1 LMGIGREL
9 PVNQIKPSKLG
20 SVTRGSPALVI
31 ETAVL
36 ASLHAAPPRRP
47 IPPSVRIFQNS
58 SLSMGKTIRP
68 GVFPRSASP

>member
-36 ASLHAAPPRRP
+36 ASLHAA
-47 IPPSVRIFQNS
+47 IPLGQFRATWRSSVG
-58 SLSMGKTIRP
+58 LG
-68 GVFPRSASP
+68 